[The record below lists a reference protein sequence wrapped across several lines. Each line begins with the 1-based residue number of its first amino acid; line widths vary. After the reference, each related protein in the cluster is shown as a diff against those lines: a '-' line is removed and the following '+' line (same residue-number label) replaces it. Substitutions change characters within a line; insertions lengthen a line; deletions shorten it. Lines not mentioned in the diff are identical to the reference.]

1 MAGSL
6 KVRLLEVFI
15 SLPISACIVS
25 DALMGGVWCVEL
37 VCGWRTDCLVWPDA
51 QGGAGLATHAS
62 SLDHPNF
69 ANGDVGDVPAG
80 VHSTGLTQIGVIET
94 RIDTSSNEKQFAAF
108 LVSQK
113 LKTLNSLE
121 TTH

>member
-25 DALMGGVWCVEL
+25 
-37 VCGWRTDCLVWPDA
+37 
-51 QGGAGLATHAS
+51 GGAGLATHAS